1 MARITL
7 PTEIITSDKTPRTA
21 VAFDRTSGVKQT
33 VDTTRE
39 VLLVGM
45 STSLATGY
53 SNSVP
58 YALLREDDAA
68 TYFGAGSMLDIACRA
83 AFRANPFVLLHG
95 VGVEEAGTKATSTV
109 TFATTATGNT
119 NHRLRAGGQEIITEI
134 ATYDQITAIGDALV
148 TAIAAQ
154 HALTPLPFTA
164 ANANGVVTLTARNGG
179 VHMNT
184 FALRSAFDASA
195 GTTATLSGSLMGA
208 TVAGV
213 GSAAVTTAL
222 AACTGQR
229 YHIIADLLG
238 DSTSGASME
247 THVDSESDGEHGHG
261 EIFVQVVNGTQSTA
275 TNQALA
281 LNSNRGVLGAIN
293 TSETWSV
300 AACAAMSAAMSRE
313 EVATRPYNGMQLNG
327 VIAPPVEK
335 RWTRTETRTMI
346 NNGVTPLFV
355 KPGENVAIMRAVSMG
370 VKNSGGSYDYS
381 CLDITKYQAFDY
393 LRDAITL
400 MFETNYANARWA
412 DSDDDGLLPA
422 DVATPEKVTIDLID
436 VARDAEA
443 DGIISNVTALED
455 EFVVEKVGTSCRFSV
470 PAAIVDGMHEKLGK
484 VVYINRPLA

>member
-1 MARITL
+1 
-7 PTEIITSDKTPRTA
+7 
-21 VAFDRTSGVKQT
+21 
-33 VDTTRE
+33 
-39 VLLVGM
+39 
-45 STSLATGY
+45 
-53 SNSVP
+53 
-58 YALLREDDAA
+58 
-68 TYFGAGSMLDIACRA
+68 
-83 AFRANPFVLLHG
+83 
-95 VGVEEAGTKATSTV
+95 
-109 TFATTATGNT
+109 
-119 NHRLRAGGQEIITEI
+119 
-134 ATYDQITAIGDALV
+134 
-148 TAIAAQ
+148 
-154 HALTPLPFTA
+154 
-164 ANANGVVTLTARNGG
+164 
-179 VHMNT
+179 
-184 FALRSAFDASA
+184 
-195 GTTATLSGSLMGA
+195 MGA

-300 AACAAMSAAMSRE
+300 AACAAMAAAMSRE

-370 VKNSGGSYDYS
+370 VKNSSGSYDYS